1 VARHRSPRGRHA
13 HRALPFP
20 PVGTT
25 EGAPGARASLVP
37 PAVAPVVR
45 APATRGVAVRGI
57 GVAAVAAAA
66 VSGAT
71 VTVTSPP
78 PAQPASDPIAPSRTA
93 VASLMV
99 PTPGSVVLPTPVGPV
114 TSDAAGRETTVLDA
128 AGLSDAV
135 ARAQGEARRLAE
147 EARNRVD
154 ADHST
159 RQRAEEAAQEAEDQA
174 AEQAEEDRRTA
185 ERAARVG
192 RLGRPEPSRPPA
204 ATGAPD
210 CGLDTGRLGP
220 VQPHVRTAAEI
231 LGCAF
236 GKPTVLGI
244 AGRGGPS
251 DHPKGRALDFLVDR
265 PTGDALAACAVRN
278 REALGV
284 SYVIWRQRIDTGGGF
299 RPMEDRGSPTANH
312 FDHVHVS
319 FDPSAGTG
327 GAVNC

>member
-1 VARHRSPRGRHA
+1 
-13 HRALPFP
+13 
-20 PVGTT
+20 
-25 EGAPGARASLVP
+25 
-37 PAVAPVVR
+37 VR
-45 APATRGVAVRGI
+45 APATRGIAVRGM

-71 VTVTSPP
+71 VTVTSTG
-78 PAQPASDPIAPSRTA
+78 PAQPPSDPVVPSRTA
-93 VASLMV
+93 VASLLV
-99 PTPGSVVLPTPVGPV
+99 PTPGSVVLPTPVGPA
-114 TSDAAGRETTVLDA
+114 TPDATGRTTVLDA

-135 ARAQGEARRLAE
+135 ALAQGEARRLAE

-154 ADHST
+154 AERFT
-159 RQRAEEAAQEAEDQA
+159 RQRADEAAQEAE
-174 AEQAEEDRRTA
+174 EQAEEERGTA

-192 RLGRPEPSRPPA
+192 RLGRPESKRSPA
-204 ATGAPD
+204 ATPAPG

-220 VQPHVRTAAEI
+220 VQPHVRTAAEV

-319 FDPSAGTG
+319 FDPASGTG
-327 GAVNC
+327 GPVNC

>member
-1 VARHRSPRGRHA
+1 M
-13 HRALPFP
+13 
-20 PVGTT
+20 
-25 EGAPGARASLVP
+25 
-37 PAVAPVVR
+37 
-45 APATRGVAVRGI
+45 

-71 VTVTSPP
+71 VTVTSTG
-78 PAQPASDPIAPSRTA
+78 PAQPASDPVVPSRTA
-93 VASLMV
+93 VASLLV
-99 PTPGSVVLPTPVGPV
+99 PTPGSVVLPTPVGPA
-114 TSDAAGRETTVLDA
+114 TPDATGRDTTVLDA

-147 EARNRVD
+147 DARNRVD
-154 ADHST
+154 AERST
-159 RQRAEEAAQEAEDQA
+159 RQRADEAAQEAE
-174 AEQAEEDRRTA
+174 EQAEEDRRTA
-185 ERAARVG
+185 ERAARLG
-192 RLGRPEPSRPPA
+192 RLGRPESKRPPA
-204 ATGAPD
+204 ATPAPD

-220 VQPHVRTAAEI
+220 VQPHVRTAADV

-265 PTGDALAACAVRN
+265 PTGDALAACAVGN

-299 RPMEDRGSPTANH
+299 RLMEDRGSPTANH

-319 FDPSAGTG
+319 FDPTAGTG
-327 GAVNC
+327 GPVNC